1 MAWQLCI
8 LSNSR
13 RFARIAMPLQGVV
26 TCKSD
31 ISHVEGFPGT

>member
-1 MAWQLCI
+1 MAWQI
-8 LSNSR
+8 YNLSNSR
-13 RFARIAMPLQGVV
+13 SRAGFVMPMHLVA